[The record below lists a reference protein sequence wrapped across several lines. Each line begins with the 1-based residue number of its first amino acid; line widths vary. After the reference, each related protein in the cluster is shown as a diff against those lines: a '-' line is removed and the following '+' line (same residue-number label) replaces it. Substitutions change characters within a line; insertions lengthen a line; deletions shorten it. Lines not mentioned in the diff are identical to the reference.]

1 MKNKN
6 TKLALITFGAV
17 VAVATPAI
25 VIASIYAYNT
35 NKMSTA
41 EKQLI
46 SFFDKEEAS
55 LFEKNNFV
63 ISEPE
68 VSLNGQYL
76 VDNISTNNV
85 TFSKQTELNNYSYNI
100 EITKIN
106 INSKEANLSFEYVV
120 SLITDSTVKITKT
133 SQVYSEYSSFDGYKP
148 FDKLK

>member
-25 VIASIYAYNT
+25 VIGSIYAYNT

>member
-25 VIASIYAYNT
+25 VIGSIYAYNT

-133 SQVYSEYSSFDGYKP
+133 SQVYSEYSSFNGYKP